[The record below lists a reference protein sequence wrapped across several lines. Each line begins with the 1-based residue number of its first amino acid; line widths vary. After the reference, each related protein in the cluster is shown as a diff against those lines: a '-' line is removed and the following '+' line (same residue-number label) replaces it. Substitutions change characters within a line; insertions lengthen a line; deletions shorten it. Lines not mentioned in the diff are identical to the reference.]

1 MNQVDEKKEPNSPKE
16 KVFTIIVNAKD
27 HKFFGDGISFDEVIA
42 LAFGSISNDPNIAYT
57 ITYKRGHG
65 NKPEGSMV
73 KGDIVK
79 VKEGM
84 IFNATATNKS

>member
-1 MNQVDEKKEPNSPKE
+1 MNINQQKSAEPKVHEKTYK
-16 KVFTIIVNAKD
+16 IIVNAREHDFK
-27 HKFFGDGISFDEVIA
+27 GDEITFDQVII
-42 LAFGSISNDPNIAYT
+42 LAFGSVSTDPNIAYT
-57 ITYKRGHG
+57 VTYKRGHG

-73 KGDIVK
+73 KGDVVK

>member
-1 MNQVDEKKEPNSPKE
+1 MGKVDEKGAKGQGHE
-16 KVFTIIVNAKD
+16 KVFMIVVNARELN
-27 HKFFGDGISFDEVIA
+27 FTGDEISFDQVIV
-42 LAFGSISNDPNIAYT
+42 LAFGTVSTDANMAYT
-57 ITYKRGHG
+57 VTYKRGHG

-73 KGDIVK
+73 KGDTIM

>member
-1 MNQVDEKKEPNSPKE
+1 MGKVDEKEGKNGGHE
-16 KVFTIIVNAKD
+16 KVFTIIVNAKERE
-27 HKFFGDGISFDEVIA
+27 FNGDEISFNQVIE
-42 LAFGSISNDPNIAYT
+42 LAFGSVSTDPNVAYT

-73 KGDIVK
+73 KGDVVK

-84 IFNATATNKS
+84 IFNATMTNKS

>member
-1 MNQVDEKKEPNSPKE
+1 MNKVDEKKDSPHE
-16 KVFTIIVNAKD
+16 KKVYTIVVNAKEHEFTED
-27 HKFFGDGISFDEVIA
+27 EITFDQVII
-42 LAFGSISNDPNIAYT
+42 LAFGSISADPNVAYT
-57 ITYKRGHG
+57 VTYKRGQG

-79 VKEGM
+79 IKDGM